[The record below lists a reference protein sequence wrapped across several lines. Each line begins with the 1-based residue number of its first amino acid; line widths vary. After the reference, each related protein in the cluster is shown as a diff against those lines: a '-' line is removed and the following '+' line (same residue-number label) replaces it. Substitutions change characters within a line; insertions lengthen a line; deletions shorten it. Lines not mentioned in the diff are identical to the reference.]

1 MVELFREYIS
11 QSYCCVHIIAL
22 FRLLKLSRIVSNH
35 LLENLLKCT
44 LTVHLFGWLLVGL
57 QHVSV
62 VFLSLLTIFPETL
75 WFGNESVSKHSCRFN
90 YWWFWQGFSR
100 WLLIL
105 GLLPQKHIVSI
116 DQGFTELN
124 LDFFLILEKLLF
136 NRLIH
141 LSKTP
146 VTLLDIR

>member
-22 FRLLKLSRIVSNH
+22 SGLLKLSRIVSNH
-35 LLENLLKCT
+35 LFENLLKCT

-62 VFLSLLTIFPETL
+62 VFLSLLTILLET
-75 WFGNESVSKHSCRFN
+75 ESVSKHSCRFN